1 MKSLD
6 TVIESFKLVYKNPKI
21 MLIPL
26 AISALSFIFIFITG
40 LFFGVGIDDIFRGIK
55 NAKYFSSPPLI
66 IILLFSLLIY
76 PILVGMLISSGIQA
90 LKGKL
95 NLSRA
100 FNEAKKKYLSL
111 LGVFLISTIIEIVLL
126 FVLLIFRFVLLIF
139 GVFGL
144 IISERL
150 LDILAFFYLIV
161 AIIFYLISE
170 ICITV
175 LLFEANTVVFTENR
189 KAFDAVKR
197 SFHIGKEKLLSIIAT
212 NVFFFILVFGTMLI
226 LVIPIFLTGSIMFI
240 IFVILFIGF
249 ILPVKEILPVVFYY
263 NYNLKNLK

>member
-1 MKSLD
+1 
-6 TVIESFKLVYKNPKI
+6 
-21 MLIPL
+21 
-26 AISALSFIFIFITG
+26 
-40 LFFGVGIDDIFRGIK
+40 
-55 NAKYFSSPPLI
+55 
-66 IILLFSLLIY
+66 
-76 PILVGMLISSGIQA
+76 
-90 LKGKL
+90 
-95 NLSRA
+95 
-100 FNEAKKKYLSL
+100 
-111 LGVFLISTIIEIVLL
+111 LISTIIEIVLL